1 MAARDNQADLIRNNE
16 SEAQMEYHID
26 FPEIG
31 CYCCETFCTYYDE
44 YEFHILPKD
53 CVSEINVPAEING
66 IRVTEVYIDFQ
77 DNYISTAL
85 KKLTIPQY
93 VRRIDRLNDLFE
105 EVSID
110 YLEVELNKE
119 NPFFRIYDSVLYRQ
133 KMLLC
138 ALDRRKDSYEVLPR
152 TRKIYYGAFADC
164 VMRSVKLPPSVRII
178 QGHAFSGCENLSDI
192 DIGSVRY
199 IDSNAFC
206 SCNIR
211 ELVVPPLL
219 HTVSNWAFSYGVKRV
234 VIPKTVEK
242 ICDSAFDGCEEIEV
256 FDSISRDIL
265 SANSKDFE
273 LAVRS
278 SENGELLY
286 KIFIFEDDWALR
298 KLLDEGFDKKD
309 GFDFELYDS
318 LFDKIKPNWDMYYYG
333 DDVEE
338 EFLIRRFRVCVDR
351 LTYPHMLSES
361 AENTYKIFLS
371 EKKTDIVK
379 CLIDTSDIER
389 LRFCF
394 ERDMVSAENFDE
406 LLEYCVRQK
415 KTEFTAL
422 LLDHKRKHFPGSL
435 DDLHLE

>member
-1 MAARDNQADLIRNNE
+1 
-16 SEAQMEYHID
+16 MEYQID

-31 CYCCETFCTYYDE
+31 CYCCETFCTYRKE

-77 DNYISTAL
+77 DAYISTAL
-85 KKLTIPQY
+85 KRLTIPQY
-93 VRRIDRLNDLFE
+93 VRRIDGLNDLFKTA
-105 EVSID
+105 SID
-110 YLEVELNKE
+110 YLEVEPNKE
-119 NPFFRIYDSVLYRQ
+119 NPFFRIYDGVLYRQ

-152 TRKIYYGAFADC
+152 TRKIYYSAFADC

-178 QGHAFSGCENLSDI
+178 LGHAFSGCENLRYV
-192 DIGSVRY
+192 DIGSVRN
-199 IDSNAFC
+199 IDSNAFSC
-206 SCNIR
+206 CNIR
-211 ELVVPPLL
+211 ELVMPPLL
-219 HTVSNWAFSYGVKRV
+219 HTVRHWAFSYGVRRV
-234 VIPKTVEK
+234 VIPKTVER
-242 ICDSAFDGCEEIEV
+242 IYDGAFDGCEEIEV
-256 FDSISRDIL
+256 FDNISRDIL

-278 SENGELLY
+278 SGNGELLY
-286 KIFIFEDDWALR
+286 KIFIFEDWALH
-298 KLLDEGFDKKD
+298 KLLEEGFDKTD

-318 LFDKIKPNWDMYYYG
+318 LFDKITPNWDTYYYG

-338 EFLIRRFRVCVDR
+338 EFLIRRFRVCADR
-351 LTYPHMLSES
+351 LTYPRMLSES
-361 AENTYKIFLS
+361 AENTYKNFLS

-394 ERDMVSAENFDE
+394 EREMVSAENFDG
-406 LLEYCVRQK
+406 LLEYCVQQK
-415 KTEFTAL
+415 KTEFTTL
-422 LLDHKRKHFPGSL
+422 LLDHKRKYFPDPL